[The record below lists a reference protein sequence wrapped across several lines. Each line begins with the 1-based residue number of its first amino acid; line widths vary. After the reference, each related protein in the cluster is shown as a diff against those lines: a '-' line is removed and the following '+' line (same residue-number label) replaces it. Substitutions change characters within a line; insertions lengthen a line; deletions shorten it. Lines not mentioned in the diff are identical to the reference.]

1 MLQAGYENYFLRV
14 SMVDKTALC
23 EKIREIYPD
32 AGECGID
39 VDTEYDQD
47 QQRWWSILIK
57 INTNLK
63 PFYED
68 GDAKLCLRA
77 NNV

>member
-14 SMVDKTALC
+14 SMVDKAALC

-32 AGECGID
+32 AGECGIN

-47 QQRWWSILIK
+47 QHKFKTFL
-57 INTNLK
+57 
-63 PFYED
+63 
-68 GDAKLCLRA
+68 
-77 NNV
+77 

>member
-32 AGECGID
+32 AGEYGID

-47 QQRWWSILIK
+47 QQRWVVHLNK
-57 INTNLK
+57 DQHKLK
-63 PFYED
+63 TF
-68 GDAKLCLRA
+68 L
-77 NNV
+77 